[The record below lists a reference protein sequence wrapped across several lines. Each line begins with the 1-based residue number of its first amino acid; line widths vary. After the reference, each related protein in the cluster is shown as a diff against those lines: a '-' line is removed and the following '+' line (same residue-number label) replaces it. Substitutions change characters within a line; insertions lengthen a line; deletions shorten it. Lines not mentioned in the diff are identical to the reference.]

1 MGFALRGLSKDSL
14 VAILKPLDHSSKTMP
29 SGYKSVP
36 TNEKVAVA
44 RESNN
49 PINKTVV
56 SHYGATQGAPTGVQ
70 IADNASDARE
80 PEPLDNA
87 FVVNLI
93 IVSLCTMCGD
103 SSRGVCFPTL
113 WLFVESLGGDHEN
126 QGFAVALF
134 SAGRIFSSPV
144 LGYLSSVWGYRW
156 VLTIAML
163 LMAVGCLFYM
173 AAGSLFALYC
183 AQFSIGIGAGIL
195 GVTRAYVSE
204 RSLVKDRTVNLAY
217 LTAAQYGAFTV
228 LPVLGGIL
236 AEVGRTYRR
245 PPLFG
250 VIHFDEFS
258 VPCLFIFFLS
268 ILNAF
273 LMVFVFDENVRA
285 TPRQAAEEVVE
296 KNTEMTSMEKG
307 KSAAAGGGDQKS
319 SSVPFDIAALGISQM
334 AMDVGG
340 CLLNV
345 TTKGT
350 IGVYETL
357 GSALAR
363 DHLDWHTE
371 RIGYTFAF
379 FGAVGTSSLFCFR
392 YFYRYFNDLELM
404 MMGICIM
411 VVANSLLHNAD
422 TLTDTTFTIAIG
434 IMYGCGYPIG
444 HTALLGGFAK
454 IAKKGP
460 QGFMLGMFA
469 SAGSAARIAF
479 PLTAGF
485 LADTYSDTAI
495 FLVMTIVLVAS
506 NVVAWIYRKEIIA
519 IIDS

>member
-1 MGFALRGLSKDSL
+1 
-14 VAILKPLDHSSKTMP
+14 MP

-195 GVTRAYVSE
+195 GVFLLIWCCSFWQAGWSCR
-204 RSLVKDRTVNLAY
+204 NLFC
-217 LTAAQYGAFTV
+217 GD
-228 LPVLGGIL
+228 
-236 AEVGRTYRR
+236 
-245 PPLFG
+245 
-250 VIHFDEFS
+250 DE
-258 VPCLFIFFLS
+258 
-268 ILNAF
+268 
-273 LMVFVFDENVRA
+273 D
-285 TPRQAAEEVVE
+285 
-296 KNTEMTSMEKG
+296 
-307 KSAAAGGGDQKS
+307 S
-319 SSVPFDIAALGISQM
+319 SSEGQV
-334 AMDVGG
+334 
-340 CLLNV
+340 
-345 TTKGT
+345 K
-350 IGVYETL
+350 E
-357 GSALAR
+357 
-363 DHLDWHTE
+363 
-371 RIGYTFAF
+371 
-379 FGAVGTSSLFCFR
+379 
-392 YFYRYFNDLELM
+392 
-404 MMGICIM
+404 
-411 VVANSLLHNAD
+411 
-422 TLTDTTFTIAIG
+422 
-434 IMYGCGYPIG
+434 
-444 HTALLGGFAK
+444 
-454 IAKKGP
+454 
-460 QGFMLGMFA
+460 
-469 SAGSAARIAF
+469 
-479 PLTAGF
+479 
-485 LADTYSDTAI
+485 YSHR
-495 FLVMTIVLVAS
+495 V
-506 NVVAWIYRKEIIA
+506 RRR
-519 IIDS
+519 